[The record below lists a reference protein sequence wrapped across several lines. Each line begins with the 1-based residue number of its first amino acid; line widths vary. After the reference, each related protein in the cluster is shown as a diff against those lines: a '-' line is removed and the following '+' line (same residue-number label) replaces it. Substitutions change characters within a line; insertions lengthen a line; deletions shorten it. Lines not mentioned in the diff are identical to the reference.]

1 MTRRRPVAVLAL
13 AVSLVLVTSSGGF
26 TTAASE
32 RTVQIASG
40 ADDSALLTVE
50 SAAPELPNGNHR
62 DVTLLTIT
70 NRFPAAIVD
79 VDASVRSAGH
89 PSPPR
94 LTGHGVQPPP
104 TPVGIGESVAVTA
117 SVTCG
122 ANPPGSDR
130 FTIRLA
136 ATTAGGSSVELE
148 RNVTVV
154 CTGEPNRG
162 ESGRDRS
169 KPDGA
174 TRSTSNPGNAD

>member
-1 MTRRRPVAVLAL
+1 MTRRRPVAVVAL

-62 DVTLLTIT
+62 GVALLTIT

-79 VDASVRSAGH
+79 VDASVRSTGH

-122 ANPPGSDR
+122 ANPSGSDR
-130 FTIRLA
+130 FTIRVA
-136 ATTAGGSSVELE
+136 AVTAGGSSVELE
-148 RNVTVV
+148 RTVTVV
-154 CTGEPNRG
+154 CKGEPNRG
-162 ESGRDRS
+162 ASGQNGS
-169 KPDGA
+169 KPERGA
-174 TRSTSNPGNAD
+174 RSNPGKASQ

>member
-1 MTRRRPVAVLAL
+1 MNRRRPAAALAL
-13 AVSLVLVTSSGGF
+13 VVSLLLVTSSGGF

-32 RTVQIASG
+32 RNVQITSG
-40 ADDSALLTVE
+40 TDDSALLTVE

-62 DVTLLTIT
+62 DVTVLTIT

-79 VDASVRSAGH
+79 VDASVRSGGH

-94 LTGHGVQPPP
+94 ITGHGLQPPP
-104 TPVGIGESVAVTA
+104 TPIGIGESVDVTA

-122 ANPPGSDR
+122 ANPPEADR
-130 FTIRLA
+130 FTIRVA
-136 ATTAGGSSVELE
+136 AATAGGSSVELE
-148 RNVTVV
+148 RNVTIT

-169 KPDGA
+169 NPDGTA
-174 TRSTSNPGNAD
+174 RSNPSKAGQ